1 MKEDMDTI
9 RNKSLISAALFIA
22 LALHPTAFAESA
34 HWDELSKLPFKDN
47 FPTPEASAKL
57 YDELQFQRACQ
68 VYLWAL
74 PP

>member
-1 MKEDMDTI
+1 
-9 RNKSLISAALFIA
+9 